1 MILFAYDGDIA
12 REDLLAAIDEELK
25 ARGETPIGAIRYDE
39 RGAPVCENCFV
50 SITHTDAKI
59 VIAVSVSPV
68 GVDIE
73 KSNRALPRGISGVN
87 AWTAYEAHC
96 KLTGEGIRLSDV
108 REGVPH
114 IEARYFDIFYGYT
127 LAVAGGDAHCETV
140 LLPKR

>member
-12 REDLLAAIDEELK
+12 REDLLAVIDEELK

-96 KLTGEGIRLSDV
+96 KLTGEDV

-114 IEARYFDIFYGYT
+114 IEARYFDIFPGYT